1 MSDVTDELDDSPML
15 EEVLGD
21 ALGKLRVFHA
31 KLAEEGEPR
40 GLIGPRDVGIIWER
54 HILNSAAIVPFV
66 KEATAKK
73 QFKTVA
79 DIGSGGGFPGI
90 VAAACLPDHR
100 FTLVEPM
107 ERRIEWLNECVADME
122 LNNVTVV
129 RARPVEMI
137 EPLRVLLALKA
148 GESWQ
153 WKRQERQRR
162 QERQGSGRSRS
173 CTGFGWQAYSGETSV
188 CRGDV
193 PCRGPMTKLSGWTL
207 PLLERGGR
215 LVALKG
221 RSAQEEIE
229 KLPKRSPNAVAFV
242 HGWWMP
248 RLVRAWNRPMCSW
261 WIKSKLSTISVSY
274 AHCPQLENRRK
285 KAAEK
290 C

>member
-1 MSDVTDELDDSPML
+1 MVPMSDVTDELDDSPML

-129 RARPVEMI
+129 RARANEMI
-137 EPLRVLLALKA
+137 EAIAGATGAQGGNRGNGSARNGKGGKNGRGAAVRGPVLDLDGKPIQTKHPFAVV
-148 GESWQ
+148 
-153 WKRQERQRR
+153 
-162 QERQGSGRSRS
+162 
-173 CTGFGWQAYSGETSV
+173 T
-188 CRGDV
+188 CRAV
-193 PCRGPMTKLSGWTL
+193 APMTKLSGWTL

-229 KLPKRSPNAVAFV
+229 KASKEIAKCGGIR
-242 HGWWMP
+242 P
-248 RLVRAWNRPMCSW
+248 RVVDAEVGPGLE
-261 WIKSKLSTISVSY
+261 STHV
-274 AHCPQLENRRK
+274 LMVDK
-285 KAAEK
+285 K
-290 C
+290 